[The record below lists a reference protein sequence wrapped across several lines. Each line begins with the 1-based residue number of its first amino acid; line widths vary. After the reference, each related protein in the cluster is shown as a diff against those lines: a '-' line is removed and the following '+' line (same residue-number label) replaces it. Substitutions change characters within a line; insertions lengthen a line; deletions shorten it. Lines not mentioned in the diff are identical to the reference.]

1 MEQFL
6 GLREELCAL
15 LFDEAFANVPFLNF
29 CITFAGSSSWP
40 EEDLCSLLGWPMSSQ
55 GLGVELAEASACPFE
70 AKRRDVCFTCASVV
84 FSLGV
89 GPNGLALM
97 RFHVIKKE
105 KCHKNT
111 KLKTETAFFINCDSK
126 QTIGWFCI
134 VWLPLAWSFFFLGIG
149 NGILQR
155 LVQHQPTR
163 YPASEEMSIGKI
175 KFNAFDLGG
184 HQIAHR
190 VWKDYD
196 AKVDISIYQL
206 SLMRMFS

>member
-1 MEQFL
+1 MLDLPL
-6 GLREELCAL
+6 GQKRIC
-15 LFDEAFANVPFLNF
+15 VP
-29 CITFAGSSSWP
+29 
-40 EEDLCSLLGWPMSSQ
+40 SLAWPMSSQ
-55 GLGVELAEASACPFE
+55 GLGVELAEASARPFE

-89 GPNGLALM
+89 GPNGLALA

-105 KCHKNT
+105 KNKIT
-111 KLKTETAFFINCDSK
+111 ITTQKLRLKQHFFSIVILSK
-126 QTIGWFCI
+126 QLVGFFL
-134 VWLPLAWSFFFLGIG
+134 VWLSLAWYSFFFFFLLGIG

-155 LVQHQPTR
+155 LVQHQPTQ